1 MKQPTLVILA
11 AGMGSRYGGLK
22 QIDPVDERGHIII
35 DFSIYDAIRAGFEK
49 IVFIIKQE
57 NHELFERVIGER
69 VSKYA
74 KVEYVFQD
82 VADLPEG
89 FAVPQGREK
98 PWGTGHALLC
108 CEQVIDG
115 PFAVINADDY
125 YGREAF
131 EILYRHLTD
140 ERIDLNREALL
151 VGYVLE
157 NTLSENGYVA
167 RGVCRVNEAGQ
178 LTDIEE
184 ITKIGWQDG
193 RTVCSRDD
201 GESWEP
207 IDAQAV
213 VSMNMWGF
221 SADFIQVLKRR
232 FVPFLETTAKL
243 NPLKSEFFIPLE
255 VGEWMK
261 RGEGQVRVARS
272 LDKWYGVTYRED
284 KPMVMAAMRRL
295 TDEGVYPEDFLR

>member
-1 MKQPTLVILA
+1 MKQPALVILA

-35 DFSIYDAIRAGFEK
+35 DFSIFDAIRAGFKK
-49 IVFIIKQE
+49 IIFIIKKE
-57 NHELFERVIGER
+57 NYELFEKVIGQR
-69 VSKYA
+69 VAKYA
-74 KVEYVFQD
+74 QVEYVFQD
-82 VADLPEG
+82 VANLPDG
-89 FAVPQGREK
+89 FAIPEGREK

-108 CEQVIDG
+108 CESVIDG

-131 EILYRHLTD
+131 EIMYRHLTD
-140 ERIDLNREALL
+140 PTVDLDHEAML

-157 NTLSENGYVA
+157 NTLSEHGYVA
-167 RGVCRVNEAGQ
+167 RGVCVVDDSGH

-184 ITKIGWQDG
+184 ITKIGRQDG

-201 GESWEP
+201 GRTWQDIEADR
-207 IDAQAV
+207 I

-221 SADFIQVLKRR
+221 APSFLQVLKQR
-232 FVPFLETTAKL
+232 FVPFLKTTAKA

-255 VGEWMK
+255 AGDWVK
-261 RGEGQVRVARS
+261 RGEGRIRVERS

-284 KPMVMAAMRRL
+284 KPLVMEAMRRL
-295 TDEGVYPEDFLR
+295 CAEGVYPEEFLQ